1 MIRNLLLVPML
12 LLGAATLRA
21 QSLDAFKE
29 RLAAPVP
36 SRAAFGPAAVKV
48 AEYGDAAEAVRAA
61 ARQNARQRFKGYRV
75 CVFLDNGPEAR
86 AQAQAAETLF
96 RERFPEIPV
105 HLFYEKLYF
114 KVTAG
119 NCVTAEEAIL
129 LMERVREL
137 FPKAFIKSED
147 LTVADLLE

>member
-1 MIRNLLLVPML
+1 MIRNLIVAALFV
-12 LLGAATLRA
+12 LGAATLRA
-21 QSLDAFKE
+21 QSLEAFKE
-29 RLAAPVP
+29 RLAVPVP
-36 SRAAFGPAAVKV
+36 SRTAFGTAAVKV
-48 AEYGDAAEAVRAA
+48 AEYGDAAEALRAA
-61 ARQNARQRFKGYRV
+61 AREHARQRFKGYRV
-75 CVFLDNGPEAR
+75 CVFLDNRPEAR
-86 AQAQAAETLF
+86 AQAQAAEKLF
-96 RERFPEIPV
+96 REQFPEIPV

-129 LMERVREL
+129 LLERVREL